1 MNRIDKL
8 LKKADASLV
17 AHELVDETKIL
28 DDVYDGYL
36 ASFGATVIISGLIQ
50 TLAVYEAD
58 KKRKKVLNAIATVC
72 AVEFN
77 NTIATTGGQLL
88 QLCLDNYTNK
98 QQLNLWRE
106 KILDASVALKMMIR
120 TYNFN
125 SN

>member
-8 LKKADASLV
+8 LKKADEALL
-17 AHELVDETKIL
+17 ANRLVDNANIL
-28 DDVYDGYL
+28 DDVFDGYL

-58 KKRKKVLNAIATVC
+58 KKRKQVLNAIATVS
-72 AVEFN
+72 AIQFN
-77 NTIATTGGQLL
+77 NATATTGGQLL
-88 QLCLDNYTNK
+88 ELCLNNYTNK
-98 QQLNLWRE
+98 LQLNTWRE

-125 SN
+125 TN

>member
-8 LKKADASLV
+8 LKKADAALLT
-17 AHELVDETKIL
+17 HRLVDDNNIL
-28 DDVYDGYL
+28 DDVFDGYL

-58 KKRKKVLNAIATVC
+58 KKRKIVLNAIATVS
-72 AVEFN
+72 AIEHN
-77 NTIATTGGQLL
+77 NVRATTGAQLL
-88 QLCLDNYTNK
+88 ELCLNNHINK
-98 QQLNLWRE
+98 LQLNTWRE

-125 SN
+125 TN